1 VGARLCSIIVSIVD
15 HVYSESRRNPME
27 AIMRSFQAMGPGTL
41 RRDGIS
47 RRDVL
52 RVGGL
57 SALGLG
63 LPQLMNPLRTI
74 AAGVPHS
81 DSGAKARSCIVLFLS
96 GGPPQHST

>member
-1 VGARLCSIIVSIVD
+1 
-15 HVYSESRRNPME
+15 
-27 AIMRSFQAMGPGTL
+27 MRIFQAMGPGTL